1 MATYEQL
8 LSLLT
13 EVQGLC
19 KYAEEIPTGNGITA
33 ARVSATSSCYR
44 VPCADQILLD
54 SKLVRS
60 HPSTQSRYQ
69 KTLDGLR
76 RYIAGEIT
84 ELSPETRPYIE
95 SLLRWVNKRPFAT
108 ATGFV
113 GLGPADTREGDT
125 IAILDGFDAC
135 YVLREDL
142 YPRE

>member
-1 MATYEQL
+1 M
-8 LSLLT
+8 
-13 EVQGLC
+13 
-19 KYAEEIPTGNGITA
+19 
-33 ARVSATSSCYR
+33 
-44 VPCADQILLD
+44 
-54 SKLVRS
+54 RS

-95 SLLRWVNKRPFAT
+95 SLIRWVNKRPFAT
-108 ATGFV
+108 ASGFV

-142 YPRE
+142 YPRGMTENGLPAGKADQNRHTWGAFRVIGEAYVDGLMDGEAFIDVHCAKIIDLV